1 MNNEIIEKGK
11 NITSVQPT
19 VDEINR
25 LLTAYG
31 FENFRIAKAPNQE
44 NYYQIQRLDGT
55 EVNNTLS
62 EGEETFIS
70 FFAWS
75 TIFTVNLSTLRPI
88 RIRILY
94 TCSRDSYIL
103 KNPLVLK

>member
-1 MNNEIIEKGK
+1 MLKIEEKSKYPAKLVNTSFPSINKTTVPKERNNENIEKGK

-44 NYYQIQRLDGT
+44 NYYQIGLNQ
-55 EVNNTLS
+55 V
-62 EGEETFIS
+62 F
-70 FFAWS
+70 
-75 TIFTVNLSTLRPI
+75 
-88 RIRILY
+88 
-94 TCSRDSYIL
+94 DSA
-103 KNPLVLK
+103 